1 MRKLLV
7 LSVFCA
13 LFATAANAQF
23 SAETST
29 RIASI
34 NNSYMSELVLTIP
47 HTSAKTNP
55 TVIGVLKAARG
66 VVFDSYCSHLK
77 TFFVRYDERITN
89 ADEIV
94 DIIRTDGVNF
104 QVIEKK
110 EGSIAAV
117 KQHCSK

>member
-7 LSVFCA
+7 LTVFCA

-55 TVIGVLKAARG
+55 SVIGVLKATRG

-77 TFFVRYDERITN
+77 TFFIRFDERVIN
-89 ADEIV
+89 AD
-94 DIIRTDGVNF
+94 DIIDSIRMEGLSF
-104 QVIEKK
+104 PVIEKK
-110 EGSIAAV
+110 QGSIAAV